1 MADTDS
7 SVERA
12 TDMMKIALN
21 TLYLCLESAV
31 RHIEEAESPAEASE
45 FKTSLLAQVKDGRI
59 DMALLEDS
67 ALYDFIVPK
76 IEPLLSR

>member
-12 TDMMKIALN
+12 TDMMQVALN

-31 RHIEEAESPAEASE
+31 RHIEGAESPAEASE
-45 FKTSLLAQVKDGRI
+45 FKTGLLEQVKDGRI